1 MFKNAK
7 VYRLTAPFEWDALGL
22 DARLAQLRF
31 RPCGPQEV
39 ATMGFASPLGPNA
52 EVLAHPVAGAILI
65 AARRQER
72 LLPGSVVSEALAE
85 RVAEIEQTEVRE
97 VNRRERSQ
105 LREELLT
112 TMLPQAFTRSRL
124 VRAYIDPAA
133 GWVVVDASSDK
144 VAEDVL
150 SLLRKAVESLPV
162 KPLKPGIPVAERLT
176 GWVAGGQ
183 AADGLTIEDQ
193 CVLRDPGDAGAVV
206 RCRGIPLDAP
216 EIQNHLASGKRVV
229 TLGLTWND
237 HLSLLLD
244 EDLGL
249 KRLKFADE
257 VREAA
262 SNDAGDDAAALF
274 DAEFAL
280 LALELRGLLA
290 RLVETFVVND
300 EAGPG

>member
-7 VYRLTAPFEWDALGL
+7 VYRLSAPFEWEALALEG
-22 DARLAQLRF
+22 RLAEWRF

-52 EVLAHPVAGAILI
+52 TVLAHPVAGAILI
-65 AARRQER
+65 AVRRQER
-72 LLPGSVVSEALAE
+72 LLPGSVITEALAE

-105 LREELLT
+105 LREELLA

-133 GWVVVDASSDK
+133 GWVVVDSSSDK
-144 VAEDVL
+144 VAEEVL
-150 SLLRKAVESLPV
+150 SLVRKAIESLPV
-162 KPLKPGIPVAERLT
+162 KPLKPGIPVAERLS
-176 GWVAGGQ
+176 GWVASGE
-183 AADGLTIEDQ
+183 AAAGLNIEDQ
-193 CVLRDPGDAGAVV
+193 CVLRDPGDSGAVV
-206 RCRGIPLDAP
+206 RCRGMDLSAP
-216 EIQNHLASGKRVV
+216 EIQNHLQSGKQVV
-229 TLGLTWND
+229 ALGLTWNE

-257 VREAA
+257 VRDET
-262 SNDAGDDAAALF
+262 SKDAGDDEYAAL

-280 LALELRGLLA
+280 LTLELRGLLA
-290 RLVETFVVND
+290 RLVETFQVG
-300 EAGPG
+300 EPGE